1 MCLNSSPQVC
11 ILNVL
16 LSVQPSPQSLFVYL
30 ISLCYSYKVRKIID
44 LYKYGC
50 NAVDHVFSLLF
61 GIYGIYGGGIR
72 IVVQIFFCPIQWINV
87 P

>member
-1 MCLNSSPQVC
+1 MSSSPQVC

-16 LSVQPSPQSLFVYL
+16 LSVWPFPQSLFVYL
-30 ISLCYSYKVRKIID
+30 ISICYSYKVRKIID
-44 LYKYGC
+44 LSKYGY

-61 GIYGIYGGGIR
+61 GIYGIYGGG
-72 IVVQIFFCPIQWINV
+72 VVQIFFCPIQWIKV